1 MTDPLVQLGQLADL
15 NPEALGAKTAPD
27 LEFDYIDLSSV
38 SRGYLDR
45 GLISRYRFQDA
56 PSRARRIVR
65 PGDVLFGTVRPQLQS
80 HALVRTDGAVAST
93 GFCVV
98 RPRRGVSDG
107 SFLGHFLLSDQARR
121 QASRLEVGS
130 NYPAVTESDV
140 AAFRLQAFSLEE
152 QRRIA
157 KILDTADETI
167 QATEHV
173 IAKLEQAARGLI
185 RSELEGLGGKWF
197 PLGQLA
203 RFSNGFS
210 FPADSWTDSG
220 YPIIRIQNLNGS
232 TEFNHYSG
240 SPQESWRVRPGD
252 LLFAWS
258 GMRET
263 SFGPSLWSGPE
274 GVLNQHIF
282 RVEPDGDI
290 VDKRFL
296 YLLLDDQKLG
306 IADLAHGFKDSFVHV
321 TRRELT
327 SYKVRVPSIDQQRR
341 LVEASEASSLRLEVE
356 RSSLGKLCRIRQGI
370 ATDLLCGRVR
380 TVVA

>member
-1 MTDPLVQLGQLADL
+1 
-15 NPEALGAKTAPD
+15 
-27 LEFDYIDLSSV
+27 
-38 SRGYLDR
+38 
-45 GLISRYRFQDA
+45 
-56 PSRARRIVR
+56 
-65 PGDVLFGTVRPQLQS
+65 
-80 HALVRTDGAVAST
+80 
-93 GFCVV
+93 
-98 RPRRGVSDG
+98 
-107 SFLGHFLLSDQARR
+107 
-121 QASRLEVGS
+121 
-130 NYPAVTESDV
+130 
-140 AAFRLQAFSLEE
+140 
-152 QRRIA
+152 
-157 KILDTADETI
+157 
-167 QATEHV
+167 
-173 IAKLEQAARGLI
+173 
-185 RSELEGLGGKWF
+185 
-197 PLGQLA
+197 
-203 RFSNGFS
+203 
-210 FPADSWTDSG
+210 
-220 YPIIRIQNLNGS
+220 
-232 TEFNHYSG
+232 
-240 SPQESWRVRPGD
+240 
-252 LLFAWS
+252 
-258 GMRET
+258 MRET